1 MANQESNESPGS
13 VHCPVKKEF
22 MIINQEDRR
31 GQVLV
36 VHDDS
41 YLHRFLPTF
50 SSMSGYQVIVS
61 NDSHEALERYL
72 TTPFDTVIADLHIP
86 GSWTLACHIKKH
98 FPKTP
103 VVLITSQRREATLKI
118 IKEANID
125 SVLFKPFVANDFL
138 ELVQK
143 YVDEIIKGPYD
154 EDGVRGGME
163 PY

>member
-1 MANQESNESPGS
+1 
-13 VHCPVKKEF
+13 
-22 MIINQEDRR
+22 
-31 GQVLV
+31 
-36 VHDDS
+36 
-41 YLHRFLPTF
+41 
-50 SSMSGYQVIVS
+50 
-61 NDSHEALERYL
+61 
-72 TTPFDTVIADLHIP
+72 
-86 GSWTLACHIKKH
+86 
-98 FPKTP
+98 
-103 VVLITSQRREATLKI
+103 VVLITSQRREATLKM